1 MHLRAAFVLKAALTN
16 FLLHQNSNLFTVTFG
31 EKVTQLNLVITQD
44 NFYCAGD
51 KDQFQNWHIDI
62 IDKVEGLNYCVGLL
76 ICSTKSTFETYL
88 LRRLKWSEIGLATAS
103 GCIKFTLAT
112 ASDKNSCTNKYIRS
126 GHLKGF
132 WQLPFTLATA
142 SELWQ
147 LLLWQLPLTLAT
159 ASDYS

>member
-1 MHLRAAFVLKAALTN
+1 MKFFNNALGGCKIEIFSNIVLP
-16 FLLHQNSNLFTVTFG
+16 
-31 EKVTQLNLVITQD
+31 
-44 NFYCAGD
+44 
-51 KDQFQNWHIDI
+51 
-62 IDKVEGLNYCVGLL
+62 
-76 ICSTKSTFETYL
+76 

-112 ASDKNSCTNKYIRS
+112 ASDQNSCTRS
-126 GHLKGF
+126 GHLKGV

-147 LLLWQLPLTLAT
+147 LPLWQLPLTLAT

>member
-1 MHLRAAFVLKAALTN
+1 MFAGSESPKY
-16 FLLHQNSNLFTVTFG
+16 
-31 EKVTQLNLVITQD
+31 LVITK
-44 NFYCAGD
+44 Y
-51 KDQFQNWHIDI
+51 IP
-62 IDKVEGLNYCVGLL
+62 
-76 ICSTKSTFETYL
+76 

-112 ASDKNSCTNKYIRS
+112 AYEQNSRTKKYIRS
-126 GHLKGF
+126 GHHKGV

-147 LLLWQLPLTLAT
+147 LPLWQLPLTLAT

>member
-1 MHLRAAFVLKAALTN
+1 MGLTKTMAPN
-16 FLLHQNSNLFTVTFG
+16 QYPNKNNGTLSWLLP
-31 EKVTQLNLVITQD
+31 
-44 NFYCAGD
+44 
-51 KDQFQNWHIDI
+51 
-62 IDKVEGLNYCVGLL
+62 
-76 ICSTKSTFETYL
+76 

-112 ASDKNSCTNKYIRS
+112 ASDQNSCTRS
-126 GHLKGF
+126 GHLKGV

-147 LLLWQLPLTLAT
+147 LPLWQLPLTLAT

>member
-1 MHLRAAFVLKAALTN
+1 MLFQSIWGVRVLRMAPILP
-16 FLLHQNSNLFTVTFG
+16 
-31 EKVTQLNLVITQD
+31 
-44 NFYCAGD
+44 
-51 KDQFQNWHIDI
+51 
-62 IDKVEGLNYCVGLL
+62 
-76 ICSTKSTFETYL
+76 

-112 ASDKNSCTNKYIRS
+112 ASDQNSCTNKYIRS
-126 GHLKGF
+126 GHVRGV

-147 LLLWQLPLTLAT
+147 LPLWQLPLTLAT